1 MVQIKRSEDNIFDT
15 IKRIVLTV
23 DQSVY
28 FTFSALGV
36 TFSKYKI
43 MEYLYVNPDKK
54 ISQVDIQDYYS
65 LRNPTVTR
73 LLQALE
79 KKGLVERITDA
90 QDKRKKIIILTAK
103 SLSAIDKMLVIRL
116 QLDELLAKDLS
127 DAEQKQLLFL
137 LKKVLRVAIHSNP
150 NARRERRNQVEPDDR

>member
-36 TFSKYKI
+36 TFSQYKI

-90 QDKRKKIIILTAK
+90 QDKRKKRFIVK
-103 SLSAIDKMLVIRL
+103 
-116 QLDELLAKDLS
+116 
-127 DAEQKQLLFL
+127 
-137 LKKVLRVAIHSNP
+137 
-150 NARRERRNQVEPDDR
+150 